1 MIRPAKIEDL
11 PYVLELIQELADF
24 EKEPQEV
31 EITLNTLEEDGF
43 GAHAKFHC
51 FVADVDEK
59 IVGMA
64 LVYPRYSTWKG
75 TVLHLEDL
83 IVKASKRGRGIGSQ
97 LLDAVVRYGKE
108 LQVKRISWEVLE
120 CKVLGGTGS
129 VTRLH
134 FLSFV
139 HFCKS
144 PRLAFRAAIFCCNE
158 FEGCQIHFS

>member
-120 CKVLGGTGS
+120 WNT
-129 VTRLH
+129 
-134 FLSFV
+134 
-139 HFCKS
+139 
-144 PRLAFRAAIFCCNE
+144 PAIDFYESKGANVMRDWNVVQMNE
-158 FEGCQIHFS
+158 QGIANYFKN